1 MYVSSMYYEI
11 KCLTSGVYQE
21 RSEGEANPAQ
31 KLMLFSLLFM
41 LQDFSSCV
49 STKVFAYCFVVMH
62 LYSSTLW
69 WWWWRKW
76 TGTWGNLQ
84 HHSQLQ
90 TPLFYTKHLLRFTLA
105 RFLVETFQ
113 NQNGKWATE
122 IFSLGRSKVGFGLWF
137 SIGHFFCHF
146 FFCFPPSLFSNVT
159 FPYFSEDKSRLNCYF
174 CLFSSFRCIT
184 VCKCLV
190 SITFNTTVIMVSFPN
205 SNAKHRFRSVNFPEN
220 KKRLLLY
227 HNLQGK
233 GLLIDRNSTA
243 FSSY

>member
-1 MYVSSMYYEI
+1 MYVSSMYDEI
-11 KCLTSGVYQE
+11 KCLTCGVYQE

-31 KLMLFSLLFM
+31 KLMLVSLLFM

-62 LYSSTLW
+62 LYSSTLL

-90 TPLFYTKHLLRFTLA
+90 TPLFYTRHLLSFTLA

-122 IFSLGRSKVGFGLWF
+122 ILSLGRSKVSFGLLYC
-137 SIGHFFCHF
+137 IGQLLVPF
-146 FFCFPPSLFSNVT
+146 FFLFSAV
-159 FPYFSEDKSRLNCYF
+159 
-174 CLFSSFRCIT
+174 
-184 VCKCLV
+184 
-190 SITFNTTVIMVSFPN
+190 VI
-205 SNAKHRFRSVNFPEN
+205 
-220 KKRLLLY
+220 
-227 HNLQGK
+227 
-233 GLLIDRNSTA
+233 
-243 FSSY
+243 

>member
-1 MYVSSMYYEI
+1 MYVSSMYDEI
-11 KCLTSGVYQE
+11 KCLTCGVYQE

-49 STKVFAYCFVVMH
+49 STKVFAYCFVVMQ

-90 TPLFYTKHLLRFTLA
+90 TLLFYKKHLLRFTLA

-122 IFSLGRSKVGFGLWF
+122 IFSLGRSKVSFDLWY
-137 SIGHFFCHF
+137 SIGQLLPF

-184 VCKCLV
+184 VCKCFV
-190 SITFNTTVIMVSFPN
+190 SITFNTIVIMISFPN

-227 HNLQGK
+227 HYLQGK

>member
-1 MYVSSMYYEI
+1 MYVSSMYDEI
-11 KCLTSGVYQE
+11 KCLTCGVYQE

-90 TPLFYTKHLLRFTLA
+90 TPLFYKKHLLRFTLA

-122 IFSLGRSKVGFGLWF
+122 IFSLGRSKVSFDLWY
-137 SIGHFFCHF
+137 SIDQFLPF
-146 FFCFPPSLFSNVT
+146 FFLFSA
-159 FPYFSEDKSRLNCYF
+159 
-174 CLFSSFRCIT
+174 I
-184 VCKCLV
+184 
-190 SITFNTTVIMVSFPN
+190 VI
-205 SNAKHRFRSVNFPEN
+205 
-220 KKRLLLY
+220 
-227 HNLQGK
+227 
-233 GLLIDRNSTA
+233 
-243 FSSY
+243 

>member
-1 MYVSSMYYEI
+1 
-11 KCLTSGVYQE
+11 
-21 RSEGEANPAQ
+21 
-31 KLMLFSLLFM
+31 MLFSLLFM

-69 WWWWRKW
+69 WWEWRKW

-90 TPLFYTKHLLRFTLA
+90 TPLFDTKHLLRFTLA

-122 IFSLGRSKVGFGLWF
+122 IFSLGRSKVSFGLWY
-137 SIGHFFCHF
+137 SIGQLLPF

-184 VCKCLV
+184 VCKCFV
-190 SITFNTTVIMVSFPN
+190 SITFNTIVIMISFTH

-220 KKRLLLY
+220 KKAFAPLSLFAMEGVV
-227 HNLQGK
+227 NL
-233 GLLIDRNSTA
+233 S
-243 FSSY
+243 

>member
-1 MYVSSMYYEI
+1 MYVSSMYDEI
-11 KCLTSGVYQE
+11 KCLTCGVYQK

-90 TPLFYTKHLLRFTLA
+90 TLLFYKKHLLRFTLA

-122 IFSLGRSKVGFGLWF
+122 KFHLADQKLV
-137 SIGHFFCHF
+137 SIYGIPLVNFCHF
-146 FFCFPPSLFSNVT
+146 FSVLRHRYLVMLLSLISPKIKV
-159 FPYFSEDKSRLNCYF
+159 D
-174 CLFSSFRCIT
+174 
-184 VCKCLV
+184 
-190 SITFNTTVIMVSFPN
+190 
-205 SNAKHRFRSVNFPEN
+205 
-220 KKRLLLY
+220 
-227 HNLQGK
+227 
-233 GLLIDRNSTA
+233 
-243 FSSY
+243 

>member
-1 MYVSSMYYEI
+1 MYVSSIYDEI
-11 KCLTSGVYQE
+11 MCLTCGVYQE
-21 RSEGEANPAQ
+21 WSEGEANPAQ

-69 WWWWRKW
+69 WWEWRKW

-90 TPLFYTKHLLRFTLA
+90 TPLFYTKHLLRFTLE

-122 IFSLGRSKVGFGLWF
+122 IFSLGRSKVSFGLWYC
-137 SIGHFFCHF
+137 IGQRLPF

-184 VCKCLV
+184 VCKCFV
-190 SITFNTTVIMVSFPN
+190 SITFNTIVIMISFTH

-220 KKRLLLY
+220 KKAFAPLSLFAMEGVV
-227 HNLQGK
+227 NL
-233 GLLIDRNSTA
+233 S
-243 FSSY
+243 

>member
-1 MYVSSMYYEI
+1 MYVSSIYDEI
-11 KCLTSGVYQE
+11 KCLTCGVYQE
-21 RSEGEANPAQ
+21 WSEGEANPAQ

-69 WWWWRKW
+69 WWEWRKW

-90 TPLFYTKHLLRFTLA
+90 TPLFDTKHLLRFTLA

-122 IFSLGRSKVGFGLWF
+122 IFSLGRSKVSFGLWY
-137 SIGHFFCHF
+137 SIGQLLLPF
-146 FFCFPPSLFSNVT
+146 FFLFSA
-159 FPYFSEDKSRLNCYF
+159 
-174 CLFSSFRCIT
+174 I
-184 VCKCLV
+184 
-190 SITFNTTVIMVSFPN
+190 VI
-205 SNAKHRFRSVNFPEN
+205 
-220 KKRLLLY
+220 
-227 HNLQGK
+227 
-233 GLLIDRNSTA
+233 
-243 FSSY
+243 